1 MKNIKKAVALLLS
14 ILVIIAVANTTFA
27 STIQPRNTTN
37 SGNGSNTENEAEADN
52 ETDDDDE
59 EEENTVTN
67 NSTNNTARNTLS
79 NTSSNSLTNNVSSI
93 NTTNTAEN
101 IPHTGFDN
109 TYLNFA
115 LILLLAVTLGMFSL
129 VQYHK
134 IVKKEE

>member
-1 MKNIKKAVALLLS
+1 MKNIKKAVTLLLS

-37 SGNGSNTENEAEADN
+37 SDNGSNTENEAEAEN
-52 ETDDDDE
+52 ETEE
-59 EEENTVTN
+59 EEENTVSN

-79 NTSSNSLTNNVSSI
+79 NTSNNSLRNNVSSI

-101 IPHTGFDN
+101 IPHTGIDN

>member
-1 MKNIKKAVALLLS
+1 MKNIKKAVALLIS
-14 ILVIIAVANTTFA
+14 VLVIIAVANTTFA

-37 SGNGSNTENEAEADN
+37 SGNGSNTENEAEAD
-52 ETDDDDE
+52 DE

-67 NSTNNTARNTLS
+67 NSTNNTVRNTLN

-101 IPHTGFDN
+101 IPNTGFDN